1 MSTPE
6 RRSDR
11 ATLSRR
17 NHQQPQQQLHQPSS
31 HHSPFRRGYPDSRT
45 AGRFDAS
52 KIPSPSQNYS
62 ARRRRTFS
70 QTGTLRGA
78 FEAVSRYPTMAESDH
93 LAYNLGSPGRGG
105 ERRRQSF
112 NPASPES
119 NPPNEL
125 MEAYRQ
131 IDDAGSLVD
140 QDELDDDLRAT
151 LGLNESRGRSSWS
164 GSAFRDDAGLFYPS
178 DAELLNDVTDDSLR
192 RRPVDRVR
200 DELRLKRATSSR
212 SPVLNRTGSTP
223 ALTSENLQRREE
235 AEREALQN
243 AVEVEEY
250 DDDQKP
256 SLNLPRNWG
265 TRGTHR
271 RDWLKSM
278 ARRNEPEPD
287 TFIDESK
294 PSPPKPKSGLEVQKN
309 SPERLTSRTPNTLGE
324 RLAST
329 YNRFPLSDA
338 RNRSFSESKE
348 EKTGDVGL
356 NTPPVM
362 VYKSSTFNKR
372 SPTKRDS
379 HDLLRKLSRT
389 ESPSQNPSELRTPEP
404 QKIPGTRIYDKTPV
418 VTGAWIDTPMT
429 ERPTARPS
437 YSSNPIAASPATRS
451 VQDISRARSE
461 ERVAEP
467 QPSEP
472 EIQRPNEM
480 EKKQPQQ
487 EQVREVEKALPS
499 STEGQAH
506 GSRTE
511 IEQQPEPKK
520 TETHSEKTRK
530 PRDKPPL
537 AKPDHPKSALE
548 TVMEDFKADKNSL
561 DVGDDTLESLQEI
574 LNEQVTEV
582 KTEEEDNAAYE
593 KRILEK
599 LERGK
604 SSKKENLEGRNS
616 SHQDSDDFDSMNQ
629 TLKSFAKSMKE
640 VKAGIEDLGDQVK
653 SMPSPDAN
661 SSKFDKTCD
670 NCETCRAHNGG
681 GIYTIVPIP
690 KLWTRN
696 RVSGRIR
703 PTRLGWC
710 AIVLFIW
717 FWSESTMCDF
727 YCHPLIADVCEGNC
741 LLPDAPRFPFVIP
754 TMLWRWS
761 HLQGVLAPVWAIS
774 MAFFRLI
781 AQLLGFWDGYVDE
794 SPRALNLSGEI
805 WVHGN
810 RLSGVPGVAPTPQ
823 GSSYRAASTWQEQE
837 VKYPKAVPA
846 LDLEKQN
853 EDSMDDDEF
862 I

>member
-1 MSTPE
+1 
-6 RRSDR
+6 
-11 ATLSRR
+11 
-17 NHQQPQQQLHQPSS
+17 
-31 HHSPFRRGYPDSRT
+31 
-45 AGRFDAS
+45 
-52 KIPSPSQNYS
+52 
-62 ARRRRTFS
+62 
-70 QTGTLRGA
+70 
-78 FEAVSRYPTMAESDH
+78 MAESDH
-93 LAYNLGSPGRGG
+93 LAYSLGSPGRGG
-105 ERRRQSF
+105 GRRQQSF

-140 QDELDDDLRAT
+140 QDELDDDFRAT
-151 LGLNESRGRSSWS
+151 LGLHESRGRSSSS
-164 GSAFRDDAGLFYPS
+164 GSAFRDNAGLFFS

-192 RRPVDRVR
+192 RRPVDRAR

-212 SPVLNRTGSTP
+212 SPVLNRTGPTP

-235 AEREALQN
+235 EEREALEN
-243 AVEVEEY
+243 AAEVEDY
-250 DDDQKP
+250 DDGQKP

-278 ARRNEPEPD
+278 TRRNEPEPD
-287 TFIDESK
+287 TVTEESK
-294 PSPPKPKSGLEVQKN
+294 PSPPKPKSSLEMQKK
-309 SPERLTSRTPNTLGE
+309 SPERSISRTPNTLGE
-324 RLAST
+324 RLANT

-338 RNRSFSESKE
+338 RNRPLSELKE
-348 EKTGDVGL
+348 EKTGDIGL

-389 ESPSQNPSELRTPEP
+389 ESPSQNPSELRTPEA

-429 ERPTARPS
+429 ERPPARS
-437 YSSNPIAASPATRS
+437 NHSSKQIAVSPAKRS
-451 VQDISRARSE
+451 IQETSQPRSE

-467 QPSEP
+467 QTSEP
-472 EIQRPNEM
+472 KPQRASEK
-480 EKKQPQQ
+480 EKKQSQQ
-487 EQVREVEKALPS
+487 EEVKEAKKALPPS
-499 STEGQAH
+499 AGGQAQ
-506 GSRTE
+506 GNTTE
-511 IEQQPEPKK
+511 IQQQSEPKK
-520 TETHSEKTRK
+520 TEGQPEKTQK
-530 PRDKPPL
+530 PRERPPL

-548 TVMEDFKADKNSL
+548 TVMQDFKADKNSL

-593 KRILEK
+593 KRVLEK

-604 SSKKENLEGRNS
+604 SPNKEKPEGGNS
-616 SHQDSDDFDSMNQ
+616 SHQDSDEFDSMNQ

-653 SMPSPDAN
+653 SMPSPDAK
-661 SSKFDKTCD
+661 SSKFVGKTCD
-670 NCETCRAHNGG
+670 NCETCRAHNDGG
-681 GIYTIVPIP
+681 VYTIVPIP

-761 HLQGVLAPVWAIS
+761 HLQGVLTPLWAIS

-805 WVHGN
+805 WVRGN
-810 RLSGVPGVAPTPQ
+810 RLSGFPGAAPTSQ
-823 GSSYRAASTWQEQE
+823 GSSYRAASAWQEQE
-837 VKYPKAVPA
+837 VKYAEAVPA
-846 LDLEKQN
+846 LDLGNQD
-853 EDSMDDDEF
+853 EDTMDDDEY